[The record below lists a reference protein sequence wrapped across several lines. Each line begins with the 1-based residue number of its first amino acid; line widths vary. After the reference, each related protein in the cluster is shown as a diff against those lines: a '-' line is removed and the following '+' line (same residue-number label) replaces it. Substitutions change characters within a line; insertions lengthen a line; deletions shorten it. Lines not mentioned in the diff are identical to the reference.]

1 MTGLFAADIPTVGA
15 RAPQLSRRLGA
26 VHNHSFFS
34 RPYGAERTS
43 QIPAT

>member
-26 VHNHSFFS
+26 VHNHSLL
-34 RPYGAERTS
+34 
-43 QIPAT
+43 ATDSNRGKTLV